1 MTSACHAVA
10 GRWGGP
16 VTGSAVRYTRPD
28 KALNSSDLHLIHHH
42 PRPLI
47 LSQSSSHSLLHT
59 RQDASQGRPA
69 KGICPSRSFAC
80 SESVGLDETIQ
91 GLGGLSGCAGAD
103 SYSRKPSLFAVEP
116 IRAFYLFLAANLVSA
131 LFNPIQDCDETFNFL
146 EPTHYLSH
154 GYGLQTWEW
163 SPAYGIRD
171 WLYVLPHA
179 LVAGVRHLLPQA
191 TKVRLGF
198 SVCKTTYASSADTA

>member
-1 MTSACHAVA
+1 MQWPAV
-10 GRWGGP
+10 GVGP
-16 VTGSAVRYTRPD
+16 SQVALSGTPVPT
-28 KALNSSDLHLIHHH
+28 KLALNSSDLNLSHHH

-47 LSQSSSHSLLHT
+47 LSQPLSHSLLHT
-59 RQDASQGRPA
+59 RQDASQGSPA
-69 KGICPSRSFAC
+69 EGICPSRGFAC
-80 SESVGLDETIQ
+80 SESVGLNEPIR

-103 SYSRKPSLFAVEP
+103 SCSRKPSLFAVEP
-116 IRAFYLFLAANLVSA
+116 IHAFYMFLAANLVSA

-179 LVAGVRHLLPQA
+179 VIAGVRHLLPQA
-191 TKVRLGF
+191 TKVRLF
-198 SVCKTTYASSADTA
+198 VCNTMYASSADPSE

>member
-16 VTGSAVRYTRPD
+16 VTGSAVRYACPD
-28 KALNSSDLHLIHHH
+28 KALNSSDLHLIHHR

-47 LSQSSSHSLLHT
+47 LSQPSSHSLLHT
-59 RQDASQGRPA
+59 RQDASQGRSA
-69 KGICPSRSFAC
+69 KGICPSRGFAC
-80 SESVGLDETIQ
+80 SESVGLNESIR

-103 SYSRKPSLFAVEP
+103 SCSRKPSLFAVEP
-116 IRAFYLFLAANLVSA
+116 IHAFYMFLAANLVSA

-179 LVAGVRHLLPQA
+179 VIAGVRHLLPQA
-191 TKVRLGF
+191 TKVRLF
-198 SVCKTTYASSADTA
+198 VCNTRYASSADPSE